1 MVQAR
6 FVFDATAETFPRL
19 VLENS
24 EKGPVLVNYWSPRA
38 GPCRVLMPRLVR
50 LCGEFGGRFLLVMLN
65 TDELGRLAREHGVTS
80 IPTVKVFR
88 HGRVVD
94 TLHGAESEAS
104 LRAFIARHA
113 QTAADAPHAAAVDT
127 ASAGDI
133 ERAIRTA
140 AQAALDHPDDPRT
153 LLTLAKM
160 LVAQGRFEQA
170 DELLVKA
177 PPVVRGDPAL
187 RTLAAH
193 VALIRASD
201 VAASDD
207 QLRAR
212 ITSDPADHAAR
223 LALAGRYAVLDD
235 YEAAMTELVELA
247 RAAPDYRG
255 GIGRDALLALFD
267 LLGETDER
275 VRQFREALSAATT
288 S

>member
-1 MVQAR
+1 MVQSR

-24 EKGPVLVNYWSPRA
+24 EKGPVLVNYWSPHA
-38 GPCRVLMPRLVR
+38 GPCMMLMPRLVR
-50 LCGEFGGRFLLVMLN
+50 LCAEFGGRFLLVMLN
-65 TDELGRLAREHGVTS
+65 TDEFGRLAREHGVTS

-94 TLHGAESEAS
+94 TLHGAESDAS
-104 LRAFIARHA
+104 LRAFIGKHVP
-113 QTAADAPHAAAVDT
+113 AASDALRVAAAG
-127 ASAGDI
+127 AAAAGDI

-160 LVAQGRFEQA
+160 LLAQGRFEQA
-170 DELLVKA
+170 DELLGKA
-177 PPVVRGDPAL
+177 PPVMRGDPAL

-193 VALIRASD
+193 VALIRASA
-201 VAASDD
+201 VADSDD

-212 ITSDPADHAAR
+212 IANDPTDHAAR
-223 LALAGRYAVLDD
+223 LAGRRAVRDD
-235 YEAAMTELVELA
+235 YEAAMRELVELA
-247 RAAPDYRG
+247 RTAPDYRD
-255 GIGRDALLALFD
+255 GIARDALLALFD

-275 VRQFREALSAATT
+275 VRRFRAALGAATT
-288 S
+288 P